1 MSDLRLVGLES
12 YVNDCDVFFETG
24 TYKGGG
30 LDYAMSFNF
39 NKLYSVEIEDQK
51 IPYLTDKYKSNS
63 KVKIFHGTSVDAF
76 KSFLPEI
83 KSNTLFW
90 LDAHYPDLVYS
101 KYAPEDSPDYER
113 TVRLPLESELLYLKE
128 YRKGFKDVIIFDDLL
143 CFLNG
148 GESLPD
154 WLKPRVKFQAD
165 FYKKIFEDTH
175 DYVQLDIAEVI
186 GILIP
191 K

>member
-1 MSDLRLVGLES
+1 MSDLRLVGLEN
-12 YVNDCDVFFETG
+12 YINDCDVFFETG

-30 LDYAMSFNF
+30 LDYAMGFNF

-51 IPYLTDKYKSNS
+51 IPYLTDKYKGSQR
-63 KVKIFHGTSVDAF
+63 VKIFHGTSLGAF
-76 KSFLPEI
+76 KNFLPEI

-90 LDAHYPDLVYS
+90 LDAHYPDLIYS
-101 KYAPEDSPDYER
+101 KYAQADSDDYER
-113 TVRLPLESELLYLKE
+113 VVRLPLESELLYLKE
-128 YRKGFKDVIIFDDLL
+128 HRKGFRDVIIFDDLS

-148 GESLPD
+148 GESLPS
-154 WLKPRVKFQAD
+154 WARARVKFQEE

-175 DYVQLDIAEVI
+175 NYVQLDIAEVV
-186 GILIP
+186 GVLIP